1 MNIINISNDNN
12 DGEKDN
18 KNDDNH
24 NDNINND
31 NDKHENDIDDDNK
44 IMMVRENLTE
54 RKTKQNQK
62 NWVSVIYY
70 WTHHNLFCFVRNTF
84 SILLII

>member
-31 NDKHENDIDDDNK
+31 NDKHESDIDDDNK

-62 NWVSVIYY
+62 N
-70 WTHHNLFCFVRNTF
+70 
-84 SILLII
+84 

>member
-1 MNIINISNDNN
+1 MNIINISSDNN

-31 NDKHENDIDDDNK
+31 NDKHENDIDDDDK
-44 IMMVRENLTE
+44 IMMVRENLTV
-54 RKTKQNQK
+54 RKTTQNQK
-62 NWVSVIYY
+62 N
-70 WTHHNLFCFVRNTF
+70 
-84 SILLII
+84 

>member
-31 NDKHENDIDDDNK
+31 NDKHESDIDDDDK
-44 IMMVRENLTE
+44 MMVREFNGTKN
-54 RKTKQNQK
+54 KTTKK
-62 NWVSVIYY
+62 IGWV
-70 WTHHNLFCFVRNTF
+70 LF
-84 SILLII
+84 IIEHTITYFAL

>member
-31 NDKHENDIDDDNK
+31 NDKHESDIDDDDK
-44 IMMVRENLTE
+44 IMMVREFNGTKNKTTKKIGWVLFITE
-54 RKTKQNQK
+54 HT
-62 NWVSVIYY
+62 ITYFA
-70 WTHHNLFCFVRNTF
+70 L
-84 SILLII
+84 

>member
-31 NDKHENDIDDDNK
+31 NDKHESDIDDDK
-44 IMMVRENLTE
+44 IMMVREFNGTKN
-54 RKTKQNQK
+54 KTTKK
-62 NWVSVIYY
+62 IGWV
-70 WTHHNLFCFVRNTF
+70 LF
-84 SILLII
+84 IIEHTITYFAL